1 VTYTAIDAPS
11 VPVGTADPAIAAVTH
26 LLVLTIDHSQTMDS
40 AATELRRRVPEGSVL
55 HRTRDNLSKMLADS
69 SSWIIERSAAIVDR
83 ALSVPGP
90 DGPVVDHAA
99 SCGWVF
105 DGPCPRCSG
114 DG

>member
-1 VTYTAIDAPS
+1 VTETATEAPS
-11 VPVGTADPAIAAVTH
+11 IPVRGGDPAIAAVIH
-26 LLVLTIDHSQTMDS
+26 LLVLTIDRSWTMDS
-40 AATELRRRVPEGSVL
+40 AATELRKRVPERSVL

-69 SSWIIERSAAIVDR
+69 SSWIIERSAAILDR
-83 ALSVPGP
+83 ALSVPDP
-90 DGPVVDHAA
+90 DGPLVDHAA